1 MARYWGWHNP
11 HVRCWRQDGPK
22 QDSVRHQDHSVPST
36 TTRHRR
42 KSLFFLRD
50 SSSEP
55 SRKFDWYCSISLL
68 KIVWLCL
75 EDHMG
80 KQGATQAALTPDKK
94 VKLIKKKLTPSK
106 AICHNDVEA
115 EVDQTNKVAAWKKK
129 ECWGCGQDEP
139 PGISKNQVPG
149 RRQPEVLIFFNS
161 FSTAYC
167 PKGCRGRRWLPLN
180 CELMYNDWRTNLAQ
194 TVLLTR
200 CFTSQKRSR
209 RLKNVPEKDKL
220 ACSITKYFPAHII
233 HCTNLSIKS
242 TLRLASSS
250 VV

>member
-106 AICHNDVEA
+106 AICHNDLKLRSTRRTRWLLGRKKSAEA
-115 EVDQTNKVAAWKKK
+115 VDKVNHLEYPRTRFQAGGSLKYWSSSTHFLQLIAPKVA
-129 ECWGCGQDEP
+129 EGGVDC
-139 PGISKNQVPG
+139 
-149 RRQPEVLIFFNS
+149 L
-161 FSTAYC
+161 
-167 PKGCRGRRWLPLN
+167 
-180 CELMYNDWRTNLAQ
+180 
-194 TVLLTR
+194 
-200 CFTSQKRSR
+200 
-209 RLKNVPEKDKL
+209 
-220 ACSITKYFPAHII
+220 
-233 HCTNLSIKS
+233 
-242 TLRLASSS
+242 
-250 VV
+250 